1 MDNLQSLRFFWPE
14 SVLTVAVIAMLVQD
28 LIVRRSGWRV
38 PSLVVGALFWLALTA
53 AATWA
58 TPGGNTPL
66 FGGLLQ
72 HDPLRMFFAWL
83 FLGAAALTVIIVPR
97 SGQISPA
104 RLGEFIALLFAL
116 VLGMFLMASATDLLM
131 IYLSV
136 EMVSLVSY
144 VLTSFRRA
152 DRKANEAALKYV
164 IYGGVA
170 SGVMLYGMSILYG
183 LFATSRVAG
192 PSGIGAQLADVTS
205 RLFMAQAFGGQPAAQ
220 LALVVAVIF
229 VLAGVGYKIASV
241 PFHMWCPDVYEGAPT
256 PFTAFLSVGPKAAGF
271 AVAIRFFFAAFER
284 QLPGGDYAPITD
296 LPWPAI
302 IGIISAV
309 TMTLGN
315 LTAIVQNNLKRLLA
329 YSSIAHA
336 GYLLMGL
343 SAANAAG
350 VRSILVYLVVYVLMN
365 VGAFLVIIAVARVTG
380 SEDIDSL
387 RGLGSKAPIAAL
399 SLTVFLFSLTGIPP
413 FAGFI
418 GKYLIFA
425 AVVQRGGFWYVLLAV
440 IGVLNSAVSLFY
452 YARIIKASD
461 IPRRTRGPAPA
472 GGARLVHRTSGCP
485 RGSHPRSGRILDA
498 AGPLGGR
505 GLWRRKR
512 VLIPSIWKELPPD
525 STQGGKP
532 ATISVESTRLL
543 EFLPILTA

>member
-1 MDNLQSLRFFWPE
+1 MDNIHSLRFFWPE
-14 SVLTVAVIAMLVQD
+14 SVLTVAVLAMLVQD
-28 LIVRRSGWRV
+28 LIVRRSAWRV
-38 PSLVVGALFWLALTA
+38 PSLVVGALFWLAATA

-83 FLGAAALTVIIVPR
+83 FLGAAVLTVIIVPR

-116 VLGMFLMASATDLLM
+116 LLGMFLMASSTDLLM

-136 EMVSLVSY
+136 ETVSLVSY

-183 LFATSRVAG
+183 LFGTTRVIG
-192 PSGIGAQLADVTS
+192 DTGIGAQIQDVTV
-205 RLFMAQAFGGQPAAQ
+205 RLFAAHAFGGQPAAQ

-229 VLAGVGYKIASV
+229 VLAGIGYKIASV

-271 AVAIRFFFAAFER
+271 AVAIRFFFAVFEK
-284 QLPGGDYAPITD
+284 QLPGGVFAHVTEV
-296 LPWPAI
+296 PWPAI
-302 IGIISAV
+302 IGIISAA

-315 LTAIVQNNLKRLLA
+315 VTALVQDNLKRMLA

-343 SAANAAG
+343 AAASAAG
-350 VRSILVYLVVYVLMN
+350 VQSILVYLVVYVFMN
-365 VGAFLVIIAVARVTG
+365 VGAFLVVIVVARVTG
-380 SEDIDSL
+380 SEDIGDF
-387 RGLGSKAPIAAL
+387 RGMASRAPIVAL
-399 SLTVFLFSLTGIPP
+399 TLTVFLF
-413 FAGFI
+413 
-418 GKYLIFA
+418 
-425 AVVQRGGFWYVLLAV
+425 
-440 IGVLNSAVSLFY
+440 
-452 YARIIKASD
+452 
-461 IPRRTRGPAPA
+461 
-472 GGARLVHRTSGCP
+472 
-485 RGSHPRSGRILDA
+485 
-498 AGPLGGR
+498 
-505 GLWRRKR
+505 
-512 VLIPSIWKELPPD
+512 
-525 STQGGKP
+525 
-532 ATISVESTRLL
+532 
-543 EFLPILTA
+543 

>member
-14 SVLTVAVIAMLVQD
+14 SVLTVAVIAMFVQD
-28 LIVRRSGWRV
+28 LLVRRSERRV
-38 PSLVVGALFWLALTA
+38 ESLVAGALFWLALTGLA
-53 AATWA
+53 VAAT
-58 TPGGNTPL
+58 PDGNLAL

-72 HDPLRMFFAWL
+72 HDPLRIFFEWL
-83 FLGAAALTVIIVPR
+83 FLGAALLTVIIVPK
-97 SGQISPA
+97 SAQISPA

-116 VLGMFLMASATDLLM
+116 LLGMFLMASATDLLM
-131 IYLSV
+131 IYLSI

-183 LFATSRVAG
+183 LFATTRVTGAG
-192 PSGIGAQLADVTS
+192 GIGAQLADVTS
-205 RLFMAQAFGGQPAAQ
+205 RLFMAHAFGGQPAAQ

-284 QLPGGDYAPITD
+284 PVAGGGYAPVTD

-302 IGIISAV
+302 IGIISAI

-315 LTAIVQNNLKRLLA
+315 LTAIVQNNLKRMLA

-343 SAANAAG
+343 AAASTAG
-350 VRSILVYLVVYVLMN
+350 VQSILVYLPVYVLMN

-380 SEDIDSL
+380 GEDISSF

-399 SLTVFLFSLTGIPP
+399 ALTVFLFSLTGIPP
-413 FAGFI
+413 FAGFA

-425 AVVQRGGFWYVLLAV
+425 AVVREGGFWYVLLAV

-452 YARIIKASD
+452 YARIIKAMYLD
-461 IPRRTRGPAPA
+461 DALDDRPLAVPAIYT
-472 GGARLVHRTSGCP
+472 GVLVA
-485 RGSHPRSGRILDA
+485 LA
-498 AGPLGGR
+498 
-505 GLWRRKR
+505 
-512 VLIPSIWKELPPD
+512 V
-525 STQGGKP
+525 
-532 ATISVESTRLL
+532 
-543 EFLPILTA
+543 PILVLGLYWAPLVRWASTAFGGGNVL

>member
-1 MDNLQSLRFFWPE
+1 MDSLTSLKFFWPE
-14 SVLTVAVIAMLVQD
+14 TVLTAAVLGMFIQD
-28 LIVRRSGWRV
+28 LMVRKSPRRVGW
-38 PSLVVGALFWLALTA
+38 LMGGAIFWLALTSLA
-53 AATWA
+53 LWLM
-58 TPGGNTPL
+58 PWGDFPL

-72 HDPLRMFFAWL
+72 HDPLRVFFDWL
-83 FLGAAALTVIIVPR
+83 FIAAALLTVLIVPK
-97 SGQISPA
+97 SAQISAA
-104 RLGEFIALLFAL
+104 RMGEFIALLFAL

-131 IYLSV
+131 VYLAI
-136 EMVSLVSY
+136 ETVSLVSY

-183 LFATSRVAG
+183 LFGTTRVTG
-192 PSGIGAQLADVTS
+192 DGGIGAQLADVTS

-284 QLPGGDYAPITD
+284 PLPGGGYAPITD

-302 IGIISAV
+302 IGIISAI

-315 LTAIVQNNLKRLLA
+315 LTAIVQTNLKRMLA

-343 SAANAAG
+343 AAASTAG
-350 VRSILVYLVVYVLMN
+350 VQSILVYLIVYVLMN
-365 VGAFLVIIAVARVTG
+365 VGAFLVIIAVSRVTG
-380 SEDIDSL
+380 GEQITDFRS
-387 RGLGSKAPIAAL
+387 LGSKAPIAAL
-399 SLTVFLFSLTGIPP
+399 ALTIFLFSLTGIPP
-413 FAGFI
+413 FAGFA

-425 AVVQRGGFWYVLLAV
+425 AIVQRGGFWNVLLAV
-440 IGVLNSAVSLFY
+440 IGVVNSAVSLFY
-452 YARIIKASD
+452 YARIIKAMYLENALD
-461 IPRRTRGPAPA
+461 ERPLAVPRLYNWVLLGLAAPV
-472 GGARLVHRTSGCP
+472 L
-485 RGSHPRSGRILDA
+485 IL
-498 AGPLGGR
+498 
-505 GLWRRKR
+505 GLWWTPLVRWA
-512 VLIPSIWKELPPD
+512 SAAF
-525 STQGGKP
+525 SGGN
-532 ATISVESTRLL
+532 AS
-543 EFLPILTA
+543 